1 MVRTF
6 LPGMKAALVTLAL
19 LAGVACASARS
30 SESAISIRGGTI
42 MQSQTFAPANHALG
56 LFMFLDRHDSG
67 DDRDRGWDGDSHRD
81 GDRDSHRDNN
91 GDKDRDRDGDGN
103 HKDPHA
109 PSPNPEP
116 STLLSFGAAALI
128 GGAVLYSRRLL
139 GNRK

>member
-1 MVRTF
+1 MVR

-30 SESAISIRGGTI
+30 SETPISIRGGTA
-42 MQSQTFAPANHALG
+42 MQFQTLAPASHALG
-56 LFMFLDRHDSG
+56 LLIFLDRHDSG

-81 GDRDSHRDNN
+81 GDRDSHTDND

>member
-1 MVRTF
+1 MVR

-30 SESAISIRGGTI
+30 SETAISIRGGTA
-42 MQSQTFAPANHALG
+42 MQFQTLAPANHALG
-56 LFMFLDRHDSG
+56 VFMFLDRHDSG
-67 DDRDRGWDGDSHRD
+67 DDRDRGWDGDSHKDKRWD
-81 GDRDSHRDNN
+81 GDSHRDND
-91 GDKDRDRDGDGN
+91 GDKDQDGDGGGN
-103 HKDPHA
+103 QNDPHA